1 MVSYLAS
8 EGDSRDIGTSV
19 ARLLFWQPSR
29 QGLGRATIEP
39 SLAWLLQPLA
49 VETFLNEIWAETHYH
64 VERDCAG
71 YFDDLLRGPS
81 AFEDLL
87 ELFRP
92 EPSGVRLTRGH
103 DKKSPDNYRLADGS
117 LDLVHVRSDF
127 ANGYTIVLDDVE
139 QFVPVIASLAHAI
152 EVELNFA
159 TKVNAYITP
168 PESQGFVAHYDDHDV
183 LILQIHGSKIWHLYE
198 GADVPP
204 HQLRREENWVAA
216 DGLPLPTDVRLEV
229 GDVLYLPRGR
239 VHAAE
244 TTSEPSIHLTVGIHA
259 PTALTLAVAALNSLS
274 FSDDRLNARLPPRHL
289 DDADARAALGV
300 LLRDAVRT
308 VEDPRAIAA
317 GVDAL
322 ADILVRRGRCP
333 PVGQVSNAIAIEG
346 QTVVRKYQPLYSR
359 VTAANDGVTL
369 QFAQLSITA
378 SSRPQSSDAVSLEK
392 HRAVSGLRPAGA
404 ECGAADGASPNS
416 DRERIPCPLPDN

>member
-1 MVSYLAS
+1 
-8 EGDSRDIGTSV
+8 
-19 ARLLFWQPSR
+19 
-29 QGLGRATIEP
+29 
-39 SLAWLLQPLA
+39 LLQPLS
-49 VETFLNEIWAETHYH
+49 VESFLNEIWAETHYH
-64 VERDCAG
+64 VKRHCPG

-81 AFEDLL
+81 AVEDLL

-92 EPSGVRLTRGH
+92 EPSRVRPIREH

-117 LDLVHVRSDF
+117 LDLVGVRSDF

-139 QFVPVIASLAHAI
+139 QYVRAIASLAHSI

-159 TKVNAYITP
+159 TKVNAYVTP
-168 PESQGFVAHYDDHDV
+168 PESQGFVAHYDGRDV
-183 LILQIHGSKIWHLYE
+183 LILQIQGSKIWHSYE

-204 HQLRREENWVAA
+204 HQLRREEKWVAA
-216 DGLPLPTDVRLEV
+216 DGLPLPIDLRLEV

-244 TTSEPSIHLTVGIHA
+244 ATSEPSVHLTVGIHA
-259 PTALTLAVAALNSLS
+259 PTALTFAVAALNSLS

-289 DDADARAALGV
+289 DDADARATLGV

-308 VEDPRAIAA
+308 VEDPRAIA
-317 GVDAL
+317 GGLDAL
-322 ADILVRRGRCP
+322 ADILARRGRCP
-333 PVGQVSNAIAIEG
+333 PVGQVSNAIGIDG

-369 QFAQLSITA
+369 QFAQLSITT
-378 SSRPQSSDAVSLEK
+378 RSDHKAAMLF
-392 HRAVSGLRPAGA
+392 VSGSTEPFRVCDLPGLR
-404 ECGAADGASPNS
+404 AAQQTELARTLIVSGFLVRCPTTDVD
-416 DRERIPCPLPDN
+416 DRLR